1 MEEEN
6 EVRREKRFKHR
17 SYQATLKD
25 VHLPSA
31 LTQSK
36 FDNDIEDDGS
46 HFFVAIEHWRQLNL
60 SPAFIRFAADAA
72 DMSASMPLLVHHRK
86 DIIQLWLSAL
96 DSADDEALVA
106 LLDLMQK
113 FVHDLRSDILPSYNN
128 LLDRL
133 LRLLSASI
141 SAAALTALLATFTSL
156 FKHLLVPATESDA
169 LERTW
174 KSLRAIL
181 LECASEVQRAMAEVW
196 GSLLRRLRA
205 PQREAVVELMAED
218 LTGVE
223 DACAWAYIYSCKSV
237 SQTLHTTTP
246 SIIAS
251 LLKVHLRSQQH
262 ALTHK
267 CFRRL
272 LTALIHHCKSAEQFL
287 SVSELLTEK
296 FTAVARSIELERDA
310 DGLDRIIEII
320 AVVTSVR
327 QGSRVTA
334 DQLSTIT
341 GTLSSLVGF
350 SSLGSSLLHASTS
363 VLTAGDV
370 SLWMGAGRALVK
382 QSWTRIG
389 FGAELCGILSDLSW
403 GGWQLL
409 EFPHVVKHMQ
419 SLLEID
425 APRGLALLAAL
436 NKAQRLKD
444 APKTWLKQLE
454 EWIVKR
460 FEGWAMTHENV
471 EGLSHVLQITS
482 LLPGISALL
491 CNIIAEVLDA
501 PHPEVSY
508 QSDAAN
514 ASWVLGSC
522 LKTLGT
528 HPHSDWVH
536 HADLI
541 SWMEKV
547 LQRWSWSEFVLH
559 GLAEVIQRSPPQAH
573 NVSFEEIFRYLASPV
588 LSYSNRS
595 RLSALHLLSS
605 SLVHKPPPLDLVLSK
620 LIQAEEVPIDA
631 PSSRE
636 RVLRLTQLEHAITP
650 DDTLVSELVVRWV
663 VAQLKVGL
671 RPVWL
676 PAARVLETFSEQSGE
691 VVWRIMFGELK
702 DVVSTSSVD
711 GVPEWM
717 KHAGD
722 DNDLDKVNESE
733 RSWRDPSAHKVR
745 SALAKWS
752 AGGTFRA
759 QLIRD
764 QQPQDRFDR
773 ATFEAQLLVAFKC
786 CIPLAE
792 KHNRDLVPLFLD
804 MAGSSGPAKLPRTK
818 LTSWLTLFSNFAN
831 PRVLNSTQALRD
843 LYTSLLSHPD
853 RSLQGI
859 ALSCLLSYKPPHLL
873 PHTEQLRGLLDDAR
887 WRDELA
893 QFDFASFTGE
903 ERPALIDVV
912 IRILFGFVRERHT
925 RDRRTTILA
934 TLNGCTNSELDL
946 LVTLMLQTVLPAA
959 LENASSSVVMTIPNS
974 MPLKPQAGFLHLL
987 GDVLKQLG
995 PRLIARWDALIVA
1008 TVSLTAHAQASLE
1021 VLKQEDRDPEDGT
1034 EPPTEAVEEDSDS
1047 QASSPKLFRAIR
1059 QLGMRRLADFFR
1071 NSTSFDFTPY
1081 MSELFRA
1088 LISPRLASL
1097 PNENTQAPSALLD
1110 ILYAWSS
1117 DERYATFLVDYDNRV
1132 LPQVYACLIAPSV
1145 KPTVITRVLDL
1156 VDRLLELSA
1165 SREDISQRI
1174 VLPHIPL
1181 LLSNLSAL
1189 VQGAKGDTVASDQLV
1204 QRQIGIL
1211 SGLAHYISDG
1221 TQAST
1226 LLGLFCPL
1234 LRKPTKQVG
1243 ERTKADILNIVANLL
1258 PLIPGLT
1265 EPNSSIYRVTYD
1277 LISSLFQ
1284 SARSRQCRIAL
1295 TTVFRAL
1302 STIDVSLQEPAELL
1316 EQLNAFSSKR
1326 IEEPDFDQRLKA
1338 FTNLNGI
1345 LHHSLT
1351 PHQWLPVLFNLLHC
1365 IQDPDELAIRTNSG
1379 QGFKHFID
1387 AVSAGSDPIY
1397 QTIFLR
1403 KLFPGLKNGLRS
1415 KNEMVRADIL
1425 SVIAHAVARCDS
1437 ITALQDMKVLLEGGD
1452 DEANFFNNIHHVQ
1465 LHRRI
1470 RAMNRLAEHCDER
1483 QLRSST
1489 LADIFIP
1496 LVGNFVASSS
1506 NLDHNLV
1513 TAAITATGRMARQL
1527 SWGPYYHLVQRYLKL
1542 SKAKGAPERLCIRTI
1557 VAILDGF
1564 HFPMDEI
1571 AIREP
1576 SGLVEADAFEPE
1588 GVEEDEPIEPKQV
1601 NDRISDAVNNK
1612 LLPNLL
1618 KHLENRDETE
1628 DTLRIPISIGIA
1640 KIALHLPLATREAQ
1654 VTKLITTLSQALRS
1668 KSSETRDLT
1677 RDTMCKISVMLGPSY
1692 LPIILGE
1699 MRGALIRGPQLHVL
1713 AYVTHALLVHV
1724 TKEDNVEAFRTLD
1737 NCVEDVAHIS
1747 GEVIFGEPGKD
1758 VQSEGFKTKM
1768 REVRS
1773 SGSKGFD
1780 SLGIIAKFIS
1790 PSKISS
1796 LLRPL
1801 RAIMQETET
1810 LKVMLKVDDALRRI
1824 AGGLNS
1830 NDRLVPK
1837 ELIVLCHTLVSQN
1850 SKLQKHMVK
1859 IERKRKRAKDHA
1871 IIEPK
1876 GHTEDADGHFTVNSF
1891 RFVVFGLDLFNT
1903 AFRRNRFDFGD
1914 LDILARLESM
1924 VTVIGNTLYSSDSTV
1939 LIHGLKASAAIIKCP
1954 LKNLDKS
1961 LPIFVRQTIDIL
1973 KETGSTESEVSQTAL
1988 KTLAAIVRDKSNAEV
2003 KEKDL
2008 VYLLELLGP
2017 DLEEP
2022 GRQAS
2027 VFAMLRAIVARKFI
2041 VPDIYDLMERVSEI
2055 MVTNQS
2061 PQVQELC
2068 RGVFLQFLLDY
2079 PQGKGRLRTTMSF
2092 LAKNTAYT
2100 YESGRLSVLELLSAI
2115 VSKFEEKLIGEYAD
2129 LLFVALVM
2137 VIANDDS
2144 AKCREMAAEIIKS
2157 LFLRLDVDHRRLLM
2171 SHLRSWASQQANAQL
2186 TRLAGQ
2192 MYGVILD
2199 ALQADAA
2206 AYLPAILEDLNANLL
2221 RSSEQLANEESELDV
2236 DQEWQIAY
2244 HVLTVLGKVVRIF
2257 PDVAT
2262 RPQKLPWPAIVA
2274 HSLFPHAWVRTA
2286 AARLVGQL
2294 FAATPVAELP
2304 QEGYPISSPLVG
2316 LDLKEIAGK
2325 HSTQL
2330 KSPYLSSALGTQIVK
2345 NLFYI
2350 GKCFCATKIPNTQ
2363 PHAEHDD
2370 SEGDEERSVEQ
2381 EGEHANEA
2389 NQDNPLAW
2397 LFSKLSY
2404 QIRAALITGRTR
2416 SAISENWDEQ
2426 PTAILRFFAAMA
2438 NYMEAPQLEGFL
2450 VHILSPIYR
2459 ITEDDTIRDQGMVEL
2474 KATAVE
2480 LQDLVQ
2486 QKVGTTKFADTYNKI
2501 RQTVLGVQRERR
2513 TARAVK
2519 VATNPEAAARRKQQ
2533 RSATKKE
2540 SRKRKGA
2547 MFADNRGRLKR
2558 RKED

>member
-1 MEEEN
+1 
-6 EVRREKRFKHR
+6 
-17 SYQATLKD
+17 
-25 VHLPSA
+25 
-31 LTQSK
+31 
-36 FDNDIEDDGS
+36 
-46 HFFVAIEHWRQLNL
+46 
-60 SPAFIRFAADAA
+60 
-72 DMSASMPLLVHHRK
+72 
-86 DIIQLWLSAL
+86 
-96 DSADDEALVA
+96 
-106 LLDLMQK
+106 
-113 FVHDLRSDILPSYNN
+113 
-128 LLDRL
+128 
-133 LRLLSASI
+133 
-141 SAAALTALLATFTSL
+141 
-156 FKHLLVPATESDA
+156 
-169 LERTW
+169 
-174 KSLRAIL
+174 
-181 LECASEVQRAMAEVW
+181 MAEVW

-205 PQREAVVELMAED
+205 PQREALVELMAEE
-218 LTGVE
+218 LTEVE

-246 SIIAS
+246 SIIAP
-251 LLKVHLRSQQH
+251 LIKVHLRSQQR
-262 ALTHK
+262 ALTHN
-267 CFRRL
+267 CIRRL
-272 LTALIHHCKSAEQFL
+272 FTALIHHCKSAEQFFP
-287 SVSELLTEK
+287 VSELLTEQ
-296 FTAVARSIELERDA
+296 FTSAARSVEFERDA

-334 DQLSTIT
+334 DQLSTIAR
-341 GTLSSLVGF
+341 TLSPLVGF
-350 SSLGSSLLHASTS
+350 SSLGNSLLHASVS

-370 SLWMGAGRALVK
+370 SLWMGAGRVLIE
-382 QSWTRIG
+382 QSWTRVT

-409 EFPHVVKHMQ
+409 ELPHVVKHMQ
-419 SLLEID
+419 SLFELD
-425 APRGLALLAAL
+425 ALRGLALSAAL
-436 NKAQRLKD
+436 NNAQRLKD
-444 APKTWLKQLE
+444 APIAWLKQLE
-454 EWIVKR
+454 VWILKR
-460 FEGWAMTHENV
+460 FEGWAMTREKV
-471 EGLSHVLQITS
+471 EELSHVLQITH
-482 LLPGISALL
+482 LLPGSLTLL
-491 CNIIAEVLDA
+491 CNIIGNVLNT
-501 PHPEVSY
+501 PNPETSY

-528 HPHSDWVH
+528 HPYTEWVH

-541 SWMEKV
+541 SWVGKV

-559 GLAEVIQRSPPQAH
+559 GLAEVIQRRFSPPD
-573 NVSFEEIFRYLASPV
+573 NVSFEEMFRYLASSV
-588 LSYSNRS
+588 LSHSRRS

-605 SLVHKPPPLDLVLSK
+605 SLVHKTSSQELILSK
-620 LIQAEEVPIDA
+620 LLQAEEVPINA
-631 PSSRE
+631 SSSRE
-636 RVLRLTQLEHAITP
+636 RVLRLAQLEHAITLE
-650 DDTLVSELVVRWV
+650 DTLVSELAVRWV
-663 VAQLKVGL
+663 VAQLKIGL

-676 PAARVLETFSEQSGE
+676 PAARVLEKLSEKSGE
-691 VVWRIMFGELK
+691 VVWRIMFEELK
-702 DVVSTSSVD
+702 KVVGTSSAD

-717 KHAGD
+717 ED
-722 DNDLDKVNESE
+722 IRDEDDLDKVRESE

-745 SALAKWS
+745 NALAKWDAS
-752 AGGTFRA
+752 NMFKV

-773 ATFEAQLLVAFKC
+773 GTFEAQLLVAFKYC
-786 CIPLAE
+786 APLAE
-792 KHNRDLVPLFLD
+792 KHNRDLVPLFLNQ
-804 MAGSSGPAKLPRTK
+804 AGPSGPAKLPRTK
-818 LTSWLTLFSNFAN
+818 LTSWLTLFSNFTN
-831 PRVLNSTQALRD
+831 PRVLHSTQALHD

-859 ALSCLLSYKPPHLL
+859 ALSCLLTYKPPHLL
-873 PHTEQLRGLLDDAR
+873 PHTERLRRLLDDSR

-893 QFDFASFTGE
+893 QLDIANFTEE
-903 ERPALIDVV
+903 ERPALVDAV

-925 RDRRTTILA
+925 RDRRATVLA
-934 TLNGCTNSELDL
+934 TLGGCTNSELGL
-946 LVTLMLQTVLPAA
+946 LVTLMLQDILPAT
-959 LENASSSVVMTIPNS
+959 LENADSSTVMAAPSGI
-974 MPLKPQAGFLHLL
+974 PLKPQVGFLHLL

-995 PRLIARWDALIVA
+995 PRLIAHWDTLIVA
-1008 TVSLTAHAQASLE
+1008 TISFVAQAQASLE
-1021 VLKQEDRDPEDGT
+1021 VLRQEDRDPGDET
-1034 EPPTEAVEEDSDS
+1034 EPPTDAAEEDGDT
-1047 QASSPKLFRAIR
+1047 QASSSKLLRVIR
-1059 QLGMRRLADFFR
+1059 QLGIRRLVDFFR

-1081 MSELFRA
+1081 MSEIFRTLF
-1088 LISPRLASL
+1088 SPRLASF

-1110 ILYAWSS
+1110 IFYTWSS

-1132 LPQVYACLIAPSV
+1132 LPQVFACLTAPSV
-1145 KPTVITRVLDL
+1145 KPMVVARILDL

-1165 SREDISQRI
+1165 GHEDISRRV
-1174 VLPHIPL
+1174 VLQHVPL
-1181 LLSNLSAL
+1181 LLSNLAAL
-1189 VQGAKGDTVASDQLV
+1189 VQAVKGDAVASDQLV
-1204 QRQIGIL
+1204 QRQIRIL

-1226 LLGLFCPL
+1226 LLGLFSPL

-1265 EPNSSIYRVTYD
+1265 ELNGSIYRVTYE

-1284 SARSRQCRIAL
+1284 SARSRQCRVALIA
-1295 TTVFRAL
+1295 VFRAL
-1302 STIDVSLQEPAELL
+1302 SAIDASLQELAELL

-1338 FTNLNGI
+1338 FAKLNEV
-1345 LHHSLT
+1345 LHPSLT
-1351 PHQWLPVLFNLLHC
+1351 PNQWLPVLFNLLYC
-1365 IQDPDELAIRTNSG
+1365 IQDPDELAIRSNSC
-1379 QGFKHFID
+1379 QGFKHLID
-1387 AVSAGSDPIY
+1387 AVAAGSDPEY

-1415 KNEMVRADIL
+1415 KNEMVRSDIL
-1425 SVIAHAVARCDS
+1425 SVIAYAVARCDG

-1470 RAMNRLAEHCDER
+1470 RALNRLAEHCDER

-1496 LVGNFVASSS
+1496 LVGHFVASSS
-1506 NLDHNLV
+1506 NLDHHLV

-1527 SWGPYYHLVQRYLKL
+1527 SWGPYYNLVQRYLKL
-1542 SKAKGAPERLCIRTI
+1542 SKAKDAPERLCIRTI

-1571 AIREP
+1571 AAPEL
-1576 SGLVEADAFEPE
+1576 SGLVEADAFEPD
-1588 GVEEDEPIEPKQV
+1588 GVEEDNLPESKQV
-1601 NDRISDAVNNK
+1601 SDRISDAVNNK
-1612 LLPNLL
+1612 LLPTLL
-1618 KHLENRDETE
+1618 KHLENRKETE
-1628 DTLRIPISIGIA
+1628 DTLRIPISIGIT
-1640 KIALHLPLATREAQ
+1640 KIALHLPLTTREAQ
-1654 VTKLITTLSQALRS
+1654 ITKLITTLSQVLRS

-1677 RDTMCKISVMLGPSY
+1677 RETLCKISTMIGPSY
-1692 LPIILGE
+1692 LPIVLGE

-1724 TKEDNVEAFRTLD
+1724 TKQDDMESFRNLD

-1747 GEVIFGEPGKD
+1747 AEVIFGEPGRD
-1758 VQSEGFKTKM
+1758 VQSDGFKTKM

-1773 SGSKGFD
+1773 SGSKGLD
-1780 SLGIIAKFIS
+1780 SLGVISKFIS
-1790 PSKISS
+1790 PAKISS

-1801 RAIMQETET
+1801 RAIMQETEA
-1810 LKVMLKVDDALRRI
+1810 LKVMQKVDDALRRI

-1830 NDRLVPK
+1830 NEHLVPK
-1837 ELIVLCHTLVSQN
+1837 ELITLCHTLITQD
-1850 SKLQKHMVK
+1850 SKLQKHVVK
-1859 IERKRKRAKDHA
+1859 VERKRKRAKEHV
-1871 IIEPK
+1871 IVESK
-1876 GHTEDADGHFTVNSF
+1876 GHTGTADGHFTVNSF
-1891 RFVVFGLDLFNT
+1891 RFVAFGLDLFNT

-1914 LDILARLESM
+1914 PDILARLESM
-1924 VTVIGNTLYSSDSTV
+1924 VAVIGNTLYSSNSTV

-1973 KETGSTESEVSQTAL
+1973 KQTGSTESEVSQTAL
-1988 KTLAAIVRDKSNAEV
+1988 KTLATIVRDKSSTEV

-2022 GRQAS
+2022 DRQAS

-2100 YESGRLSVLELLSAI
+2100 YESGRLSVLELLGAI
-2115 VSKFEEKLIGEYAD
+2115 VSKFEEGLIGDYAD

-2137 VIANDDS
+2137 VVANDDS

-2157 LFLRLDVDHRRLLM
+2157 LFLRLDADHRRLLM
-2171 SHLRSWASQQANAQL
+2171 SHLRSWASQQANTQL
-2186 TRLAGQ
+2186 TRVAAQ
-2192 MYGVILD
+2192 VYGVILE

-2221 RSSEQLANEESELDV
+2221 RGTEQLANEEGEGLDV
-2236 DQEWQIAY
+2236 DQQWQVAY
-2244 HVLTVLGKVVRIF
+2244 HILTVLGKIVRVF
-2257 PDVAT
+2257 PDVAS
-2262 RPQKLPWPAIVA
+2262 RPQKLPWPAVVA
-2274 HSLFPHAWVRTA
+2274 HLLFPHAWVRMA
-2286 AARLVGQL
+2286 ASRLIGQL

-2304 QEGYPISSPLVG
+2304 QEGYPASSPLVG
-2316 LDLKEIAGK
+2316 LDLREIAGK

-2330 KSPYLSSALGTQIVK
+2330 KSPYLNSALGMQVVK
-2345 NLFYI
+2345 NLLYI
-2350 GKCFCATKIPNTQ
+2350 GKCFYATKILNPQ
-2363 PHAEHDD
+2363 HAEDED
-2370 SEGDEERSVEQ
+2370 SESEDGDEEGDVEQ
-2381 EGEHANEA
+2381 EGEHINGA
-2389 NQDNPLAW
+2389 NQENPLAW

-2404 QIRAALITGRTR
+2404 QIRAALIVGRNR
-2416 SAISENWDEQ
+2416 SVSSEHWDEQ
-2426 PTAILRFFAAMA
+2426 PAAILRFFAAMA
-2438 NYMEAPQLEGFL
+2438 NYMEARQLEGFL
-2450 VHILSPIYR
+2450 MHILSPIYR
-2459 ITEDDTIRDQGMVEL
+2459 ITEDDTIRDQWMVEL

-2480 LQDLVQ
+2480 LQELVQ
-2486 QKVGTTKFADTYNKI
+2486 QKVGTTKFAVTYNKI

-2519 VATNPEAAARRKQQ
+2519 SATNPEAAARRKQQ

-2547 MFADNRGRLKR
+2547 MFA
-2558 RKED
+2558 